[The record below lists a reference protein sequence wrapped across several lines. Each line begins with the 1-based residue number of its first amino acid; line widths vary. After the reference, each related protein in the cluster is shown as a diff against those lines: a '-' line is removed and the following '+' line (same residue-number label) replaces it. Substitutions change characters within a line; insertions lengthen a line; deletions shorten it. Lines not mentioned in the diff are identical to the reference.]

1 MNSSEQKKRGY
12 NYKREDLYTCVV
24 FIVDDVPPGKELDR
38 PRPVCV
44 KYRNI
49 PVDKAAPFERFKK
62 FILAEFP
69 AAKYMNV
76 YGGQSRD
83 FYKQIKL

>member
-1 MNSSEQKKRGY
+1 MNSSSQKKSGY
-12 NYKREDLYTCVV
+12 HYKREDLYTCVV
-24 FIVDDVPPGKELDR
+24 FIVQEMPWKEDTP

-49 PVDKAAPFERFKK
+49 PVDKPAPFERFKK